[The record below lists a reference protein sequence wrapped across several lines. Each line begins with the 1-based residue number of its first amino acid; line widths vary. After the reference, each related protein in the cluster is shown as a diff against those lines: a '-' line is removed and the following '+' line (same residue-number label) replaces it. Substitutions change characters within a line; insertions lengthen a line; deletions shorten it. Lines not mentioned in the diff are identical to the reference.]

1 MKDIRKTIKKVL
13 NEENKFIQSMNR
25 YVDKYGIHE
34 TSEMFG
40 LSLTEIVKITNRP
53 INSFLAYLLINENF
67 INKKLQRKYKEFKL
81 NIEFGSTIS
90 WFCQLDNGHFGKD
103 KVEQF
108 FIYAT
113 PFWDSSEHTPI
124 EISGYDLLDKND
136 GSVISIHG
144 DGNYYYE
151 LKDKTHFESLEEL
164 FDWYDNFYLPETYQ
178 VLKDYFI
185 PMIRSKM
192 EILLNK

>member
-13 NEENKFIQSMNR
+13 NEENKFIQSINR
-25 YVDKYGIHE
+25 YIDKYGIHE

-40 LSLTEIVKITNRP
+40 LSLTEIVRITNRP
-53 INSFLAYLLINENF
+53 IDPFLAYLLLHENF

-113 PFWDSSEHTPI
+113 PFWDSSEYTPI
-124 EISGYDLLDKND
+124 EISDYDLLDKND
-136 GSVISIHG
+136 GSVISIEG
-144 DGNYYYE
+144 QGNYYYE

-178 VLKDYFI
+178 VLKDYLI

-192 EILLNK
+192 EILLKK